1 MKYGPGRPCRHK
13 NHGNT
18 SAPFFNGRGRRV
30 EVTLFPIKMK
40 HSFIH
45 LLLFLC
51 LGLLAVLPT
60 RALSEELDLIN
71 RPMNA
76 SGLTGLL
83 VTTSP
88 FTLETGVV
96 ETGVAV
102 FSENSKRPD
111 YTLTEYAA
119 LIAIG
124 TGKGTELAVRGS
136 SFHKQSS
143 LSATENGRDIEAAF
157 KWNFSKSKPESPAY
171 PAFAMI
177 IAGIAPTG
185 DQDMGVNRVHNW
197 GARFGLSA
205 GNDIGWREHILSVY
219 IDALMTIRDLS
230 DTRYRDRYQT
240 LHAGMLLPIS
250 KYRNLQLFIEYA
262 VVSGK
267 EVIDV
272 DGLDYSSF
280 IYGLRLVS
288 ERLNL
293 TIGTQFLHKDMEGFE
308 NTERII
314 GMLSVKF

>member
-1 MKYGPGRPCRHK
+1 MKYGPGRPCRRK
-13 NHGNT
+13 NYGNT
-18 SAPFFNGRGRRV
+18 AA
-30 EVTLFPIKMK
+30 LIQMKMK
-40 HSFIH
+40 LSFINV
-45 LLLFLC
+45 LFMLG
-51 LGLLAVLPT
+51 LGLLVILPT
-60 RALSEELDLIN
+60 RAFSEELDLIN
-71 RPMNA
+71 RPINA

-88 FTLETGVV
+88 FTLETGAV
-96 ETGVAV
+96 ETGLAV

-119 LIAIG
+119 LISVG

-143 LSATENGRDIEAAF
+143 LSGTENGTGDIEAAF

-185 DQDMGVNRVHNW
+185 DEDMGVNRVHNW

-205 GNDIGWREHILSVY
+205 GNDIGWRDHVLSIYV
-219 IDALMTIRDLS
+219 DALMSIQDLS
-230 DTRYRDRYQT
+230 DDRYRDRYQT

-250 KYRNLQLFIEYA
+250 KYRNLQLFIEYSA
-262 VVSGK
+262 VSGK
-267 EVIDV
+267 NVINV

-293 TIGTQFLHKDMEGFE
+293 TIGTQFLHKDIEGYE

>member
-1 MKYGPGRPCRHK
+1 M
-13 NHGNT
+13 
-18 SAPFFNGRGRRV
+18 RV
-30 EVTLFPIKMK
+30 NPIQMKMK
-40 HSFIH
+40 LAFIY

-51 LGLLAVLPT
+51 LGLLTMLPT
-60 RALSEELDLIN
+60 RAFSEELDLIN

-88 FTLETGVV
+88 FTLEPGAV
-96 ETGVAV
+96 ETGIAV

-119 LIAIG
+119 LIAVG
-124 TGKGTELAVRGS
+124 TGKETELAVRGC
-136 SFHKQSS
+136 SFHRQSS
-143 LSATENGRDIEAAF
+143 LSTTENGVGDIEAAF

-177 IAGIAPTG
+177 ITGIAPTG

-240 LHAGMLLPIS
+240 LHAGILLPIS

>member
-1 MKYGPGRPCRHK
+1 MKK
-13 NHGNT
+13 KII
-18 SAPFFNGRGRRV
+18 F
-30 EVTLFPIKMK
+30 
-40 HSFIH
+40 
-45 LLLFLC
+45 LLLLS
-51 LGLLAVLPT
+51 LPISLPT
-60 RALSEELDLIN
+60 RTFSEELDLIN

-76 SGLTGLL
+76 SGLTGLI

-88 FTLETGVV
+88 FTLEPGVV
-96 ETGVAV
+96 ETGLAV

-119 LIAIG
+119 LISVG
-124 TGKGTELAVRGS
+124 TGKGMELAIRGS

-143 LSATENGRDIEAAF
+143 LSATESGTGDIEAAF
-157 KWNFSKSKPESPAY
+157 KWNFLKSKSESPAY

-177 IAGIAPTG
+177 IEGIAPTG
-185 DQDMGVNRVHNW
+185 DQGMGVNRVHNW
-197 GARFGLSA
+197 GSRFGLSA
-205 GNDIGWREHILSVY
+205 GNDIGWRDHVLSVY
-219 IDALMTIRDLS
+219 LDALMTIRDLS

-240 LHAGMLLPIS
+240 VHAGILLPIS

-262 VVSGK
+262 AVSGK
-267 EVIDV
+267 KVIDV

-293 TIGTQFLHKDMEGFE
+293 TIGTQFLRKDLEGYE

-314 GMLSVKF
+314 GMLSIKY